1 MIGVHVLIGIGE
13 ALITAVTVSSV
24 LAVRPDL
31 VHGARG
37 LMKPLELRTAGRPA
51 AEPKP
56 SRA

>member
-1 MIGVHVLIGIGE
+1 VHVLIGIGE

-31 VHGARG
+31 VYGARG
-37 LMKPLELRTAGRPA
+37 LMKPLKLRTAGGQNA
-51 AEPKP
+51 DTEP